1 MGLLRETGSWWET
14 NELSK
19 AAYSN
24 LRCEV
29 KVGEQCSDALSVTNG
44 LGQGCTL
51 SPLLF
56 SIYVNSLVGELKE
69 RGVGVMCGEQ
79 RIPTL
84 LYADDTVILAESEE
98 ILRTGLRILKEWCNK
113 WSVKINAEKCGI
125 LHTRKKGMKKSDD
138 KFSID
143 EGAIEV
149 MDHYKYLG
157 CSLTEHLEY
166 KLMLEER
173 AKAGSR
179 ALAAWLSRC
188 RMSVWEV
195 KGETFIRLMEALV
208 QSVLLYGPEVWSCGR
223 KLGAVEQV
231 QLRAARMF
239 LGVSKLHSKVS
250 LQFEMG
256 MLPLEWEAKKRC
268 IEFWWR
274 ILRFDDDRLVRQVAL
289 EVQRMSGKVR
299 WLKELEQ
306 SLEKF
311 EWQNV
316 RMEDLERMP
325 LGEVKCMLTDSAVW
339 VVKQEWEEEAK
350 IGSKLQM
357 MGKLMEYDCKV
368 RCVETGRKNLRQVL
382 VTLGG

>member
-1 MGLLRETGSWWET
+1 MH
-14 NELSK
+14 
-19 AAYSN
+19 
-24 LRCEV
+24 
-29 KVGEQCSDALSVTNG
+29 
-44 LGQGCTL
+44 
-51 SPLLF
+51 
-56 SIYVNSLVGELKE
+56 
-69 RGVGVMCGEQ
+69 M
-79 RIPTL
+79 
-84 LYADDTVILAESEE
+84 
-98 ILRTGLRILKEWCNK
+98 
-113 WSVKINAEKCGI
+113 
-125 LHTRKKGMKKSDD
+125 RKKGVKKTDE

-166 KLMLEER
+166 KVMLEER

-179 ALAAWLSRC
+179 AMAAWLSRC
-188 RMSVWEV
+188 RMSVGEV

-208 QSVLLYGPEVWSCGR
+208 QSVLLYGAEVWGCGR

-239 LGVSKLHSKVS
+239 LGVSKLHPKVS

-256 MLPLEWEAKKRC
+256 MLPLELEAKKRC
-268 IEFWWR
+268 IEIWWR
-274 ILRFDDDRLVRQVAL
+274 ILRLDEDRLVRQVAL
-289 EVQRMSGKVR
+289 EVLRTRGKVR

-316 RMEDLERMP
+316 RMEDLERMS

-350 IGSKLQM
+350 IRSKLQM
-357 MGKLMEYDCKV
+357 MGRLMEYDCKA
-368 RCVETGRKNLRQVL
+368 RCVETGRKNLRRVL
-382 VTLGG
+382 VKLRGGTAGLRVEIGRWNNLKREERICKQCEEEVEDEEHFLLHCGSLVEKRKELLQAMGDTVEGFQKMGEKKKCALILDRACKEGEVGRVLEKMWYRRFYEHSTDVTD